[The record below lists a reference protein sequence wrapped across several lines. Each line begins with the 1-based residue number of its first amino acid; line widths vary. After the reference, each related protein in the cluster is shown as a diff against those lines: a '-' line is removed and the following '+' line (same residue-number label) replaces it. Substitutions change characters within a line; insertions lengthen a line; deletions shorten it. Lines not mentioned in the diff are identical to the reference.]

1 MKTWGCMAALLVL
14 TGCINVS
21 LEKKKKDADAPS
33 TASHAAVADSALVPA
48 ISAFS
53 IDLYRQLSAQPGNLS
68 FSPLSISTVLTALVP
83 GAAGTTQAEML
94 RVLHLAGP
102 ASYAKLMMD
111 LDAHARA
118 GGAQWTMANRA
129 WVQSGMNVSS
139 DFVTATRDGFGFDI
153 GLVDF
158 ASAAEPARAA
168 INQWI
173 ENETK
178 DRIKDLFPPGSVT
191 SDMRL
196 VLANAIYFKGLWD
209 SQFDKKNTTDAPFH
223 LDAQNTAQV
232 PMMSQTH
239 RFGFRKVE
247 GGRVLELPYKGNELS
262 MLIVL
267 PDEVNGLPSW
277 EGMLSPEALHDWLRV
292 DQREVIVSLP
302 RFTAK
307 QLFKLNKTLT
317 DMGMPTAFE
326 GAADF
331 SGIDGKRD
339 LYLGIVV
346 HGAFVDVNEEGTEA
360 AAATGAGITLQ
371 SEVVPETFTADHP
384 FLFLIRDRVT
394 GCILFM
400 GRVTD
405 PRG

>member
-1 MKTWGCMAALLVL
+1 MKLVRWAAAILIF
-14 TGCINVS
+14 TGCVNVS
-21 LEKKKKDADAPS
+21 FNLSKKHPTAPP
-33 TASHAAVADSALVPA
+33 AEAAVMTDSTVVPS
-48 ISAFS
+48 INAFGF
-53 IDLYRQLSAQPGNLS
+53 DLYRSLAKTPGNLI
-68 FSPLSISTVLTALVP
+68 FSPLSISTVLTSLVP

-94 RVLHLAGP
+94 RVLHLTGP

-111 LDAHARA
+111 LDAHALA

-129 WVQSGMNVSS
+129 WVQSGMSVSS
-139 DFVTATRDGFGFDI
+139 DFVAATHDRFGYEL

-158 ASAAEPARAA
+158 ANAAEPARAA
-168 INQWI
+168 INKWV
-173 ENETK
+173 EDNTR
-178 DRIKDLFPPGSVT
+178 DRIKDLFPQGSIT

-209 SQFDKKNTTDAPFH
+209 SPFDKKNTTDAAFH
-223 LDAQNTAQV
+223 LDAQNTVQV
-232 PMMSQTH
+232 PTMSRMH
-239 RFGFRKVE
+239 RFGFRKLE
-247 GGRVLELPYKGNELS
+247 GGRVLELPYKGNQLS

-267 PDEVNGLPSW
+267 PDEANGLPSW
-277 EGMLSPEALHDWLRV
+277 EAMLSADSLHDWLRLE
-292 DQREVIVSLP
+292 QRDVRVSLP
-302 RFTAK
+302 RFNDT
-307 QLFKLNKTLT
+307 QHFNLNKTLT
-317 DMGMPTAFE
+317 DMGMPTAFGE
-326 GAADF
+326 TADF

-339 LYLGIVV
+339 LSLGIVV

-360 AAATGAGITLQ
+360 AAATGGGMQLESI
-371 SEVVPETFTADHP
+371 SMPESFVVDHP